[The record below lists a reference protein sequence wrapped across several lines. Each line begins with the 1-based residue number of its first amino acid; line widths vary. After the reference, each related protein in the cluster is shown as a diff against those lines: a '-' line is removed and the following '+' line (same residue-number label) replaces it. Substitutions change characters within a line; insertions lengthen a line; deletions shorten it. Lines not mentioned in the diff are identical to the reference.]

1 MATVTVHKNL
11 PGFQS
16 PAAGFDAPFEML
28 EACHE
33 RVHRML
39 ALLARLQ
46 AHVQVHGC
54 DNQAQQ
60 AAQDVMRY
68 FDLAAPLHH
77 QDEELHVFPPL
88 LAGGDVAVA
97 EVVQQLMVQH
107 RAMESAWTI
116 LRQVLM
122 QIAAHASPV
131 TAPAPSSV
139 PYAALSAEAVQTFA
153 ALYEAHIRMEE
164 GVAYPAAKQLLTT
177 ERLLSIGEDMMVRR
191 GVTRTL

>member
-1 MATVTVHKNL
+1 MATVTVHKSL

-16 PAAGFDAPFEML
+16 PAAGFEAPFDML

-39 ALLARLQ
+39 ELLARLQ
-46 AHVQVHGC
+46 AHVQVNGC
-54 DNQAQQ
+54 DTQARL

-88 LAGGDVAVA
+88 LAGGGAAVVG
-97 EVVQQLMVQH
+97 VVQQLMAQH
-107 RAMESAWTI
+107 RAMESAWTVMRQI
-116 LRQVLM
+116 LT
-122 QIAAHASPV
+122 QIAAHASPT
-131 TAPAPSSV
+131 TAPPST

-153 ALYEAHIRMEE
+153 ALYETHIRMEE
-164 GVAYPAAKQLLTT
+164 GVAYPAAKRLLTA
-177 ERLLSIGEDMMVRR
+177 ELLHRIGEDMMVRR
-191 GVTRTL
+191 GVTRTM